1 MKRTLKWGGLAAGV
15 VLIAF
20 GLVTIGMAVNGQS
33 TVKDSLKK
41 EYIVGSADMTP
52 AAIKAEA
59 KQAGLDL
66 SKIDLPT
73 QSVAGKEINTGTRA
87 RIFAQYMRI
96 HTFEATGGKTYS
108 QMGRFMTP
116 AGKDTNDPA
125 AAAKDPKTGQ
135 PVANGQRNIWVTETA
150 LTTALNVSYMAQ
162 QLALFSIV
170 VGVALFLSGVG
181 FIILALVA
189 LGGLSFERKTAR
201 ATRPVTA

>member
-1 MKRTLKWGGLAAGV
+1 MKRTLKWGGLVAGV

-59 KQAGLDL
+59 KQSGLDT
-66 SKIDLPT
+66 SKLDFPT
-73 QSVAGKEINTGTRA
+73 QSVAGKAINTGTRA

-108 QMGRFMTP
+108 QMGRFLTP
-116 AGKDTNDPA
+116 AGKDTNDVA

-135 PVANGQRNIWVTETA
+135 PVENGKRNIWVTETA

-170 VGVALFLSGVG
+170 VGVALFLSGIG

-189 LGGLSFERKTAR
+189 LGGFSFERKTAR